1 MEHYLQSDDGQT
13 LWAES
18 FGDAENP
25 PLLLIMGAMNQGI
38 FWPDAFCQSLAAR
51 GFFVVRYDHRDTGRS
66 SSIDFASAPY
76 DLERLSRDVLVL
88 CDFFGMEAPTL
99 LGFSMGGYIA
109 QIVAARW
116 PHRVGKLV
124 LLATSADQRPYFAGI
139 WGQPNLSH
147 LPPPTQ
153 ALIDTTRA
161 IAMSPAFT
169 LGQVV
174 DNLIRGW
181 EATYAGSRPFP
192 RLEITQTVHQSIS
205 RALDQ
210 RASLNHA
217 FAVSSSPDRL
227 TLVQKIRAD
236 TLIIHGEV
244 DPILPL
250 PHAEYLAQNIPNA
263 TLEVLDMG
271 HSFMFSFE
279 QEVLQLVCDFVQ
291 SSPPSV
297 QKAKEA
303 EEEASTEAS
312 EKSKEKPK
320 EKAKRGRRK
329 SAAAIAE
336 TAKHDEYS
344 KRNAEE

>member
-1 MEHYLQSDDGQT
+1 MEHYIKTDDGQN

-18 FGDAENP
+18 FGEAQNP

-38 FWPDAFCQSLAAR
+38 FWPEHFCQQLAAS

-66 SSIDFASAPY
+66 SSIDFSSAPY
-76 DLERLSRDVLVL
+76 DLERLSRDVLAL
-88 CDFFGMEAPTL
+88 CDFFGMESPTL
-99 LGFSMGGYIA
+99 VGFSMGGYIA

-124 LLATSADQRPYFAGI
+124 LLATSADHRPYFSGV
-139 WGQPNLSH
+139 WGQPNLSP
-147 LPPPTQ
+147 LPQPSQ
-153 ALIDTTRA
+153 ALLDTTRA

-169 LGQVV
+169 MGQVV

-181 EATYAGSRPFP
+181 EATYAGSRAFP

-227 TLVQKIRAD
+227 TLVQKIQAE
-236 TLIIHGEV
+236 TLIIHGEF

-250 PHAEYLAQNIPNA
+250 PHGEYLAQNIPNA
-263 TLEVLDMG
+263 RLEVLDMG
-271 HSFMFSFE
+271 HSFMFTFE
-279 QEVLQLVCDFVQ
+279 EEVLKLIVDFAKKQ
-291 SSPPSV
+291 KTSSRNE
-297 QKAKEA
+297 KEA
-303 EEEASTEAS
+303 TTES
-312 EKSKEKPK
+312 ITEKPK
-320 EKAKRGRRK
+320 RGRKK
-329 SAAAIAE
+329 SAASIAE
-336 TAKHDEYS
+336 TAKKDEY
-344 KRNAEE
+344 K